1 MFTKHPS
8 FIPDGLF
15 NCSLLVIFE
24 SSSKSVNLVMR
35 LSFHNSI
42 FYLQGSGSEDEEK
55 NEGVLRTKK
64 LKPKGRKGRRISSA
78 RLEETCLCGYTTHIS
93 DKSLKTQN

>member
-1 MFTKHPS
+1 
-8 FIPDGLF
+8 
-15 NCSLLVIFE
+15 
-24 SSSKSVNLVMR
+24 MR
-35 LSFHNSI
+35 LSFRNFI

-78 RLEETCLCGYTTHIS
+78 RLEETC
-93 DKSLKTQN
+93 